1 MEFGEMPLARWDKV
15 KLSVTEP
22 LVAFPPA
29 NIGSETAQ
37 SADPSSWITGRHLH
51 MGDDAL
57 HVVCSRLF
65 KKMFLL
71 RNATILA
78 AKVGLKFNPCISP
91 SSRFEIEDPVQG
103 FEELKNKQC

>member
-1 MEFGEMPLARWDKV
+1 
-15 KLSVTEP
+15 
-22 LVAFPPA
+22 
-29 NIGSETAQ
+29 
-37 SADPSSWITGRHLH
+37 

-57 HVVCSRLF
+57 HVVCSSERVGRDIARYSLF
-65 KKMFLL
+65 RKPIWDKNKDAQDFSKNMFLL

-103 FEELKNKQC
+103 FEELKNKQEC